1 MTTQADIDNALDKL
15 ALLVSSG
22 AVCAED
28 IGPIWDVLENAV
40 PVVTRDDRIQARVKS
55 LTQPTRPASP

>member
-15 ALLVSSG
+15 ALLVSSE

-28 IGPIWDVLENAV
+28 IGPIWDVLENAA
-40 PVVTRDDRIQARVKS
+40 PVETCDDRIQARVKS
-55 LTQPTRPASP
+55 LTKLTLPASP